1 MVTLKSHFPRNE
13 RDSKL
18 KQYVTQ
24 IKLSFKSNGQKKKN
38 ASEATC
44 SIFMALVTSV
54 KFCVTKIR
62 N

>member
-1 MVTLKSHFPRNE
+1 MVTRLSHFPRNE

-18 KQYVTQ
+18 EQYLTQ
-24 IKLSFKSNGQKKKN
+24 IKLSSKSNGQHKKN

-44 SIFMALVTSV
+44 SILMAHAMSV
-54 KFCVTKIR
+54 KFCVTKIC